1 MTSNPPINKAFR
13 LSSPTIFL
21 VRMAVFLVLAGFV
34 AFILQEQIGV
44 AFMANPGLNG
54 LILAVEAFG
63 ILLAIAQ
70 VVRLYREIAW
80 VNARA
85 EGGYALE
92 PRLLAPMRRML
103 GGRGSGAIS
112 THLLRTV
119 LDSVATRL
127 DESRETLRYL
137 TGLLVFLGLLGTF
150 WGLLQTVGSISGVIN
165 SLQAGGESTALFNDL
180 KSGLARPLA
189 GMSLSFTSS
198 LFGLAGSLV
207 LGFLDL
213 QAGHAQNRF
222 YTELED
228 LLSAAVDP
236 EFFAGAEEGTIAP
249 SAAKSEPSTPD
260 STQAMADLA
269 DGVQNLVT
277 HMRAEQQ
284 MIRDWVEA
292 QAAQQAKLQ
301 ATLAKLAETAQT
313 PEHR

>member
-1 MTSNPPINKAFR
+1 MSSKQPINEAFR
-13 LSSPTIFL
+13 LTSPTIFL

-34 AFILQEQIGV
+34 ALILQNQIAV
-44 AFMANPGLNG
+44 AFMANPGLNS

-63 ILLAIAQ
+63 ILLAIGQ
-70 VVRLYREIAW
+70 VARLYREIAW

-85 EGGYALE
+85 EGAVARE
-92 PRLLAPMRRML
+92 PKLLAPMSRML
-103 GGRGSGAIS
+103 GAKDSGAIS
-112 THLLRTV
+112 TNVLRTV

-127 DESRETLRYL
+127 DESRETLRYM

-150 WGLLQTVGSISGVIN
+150 WGLLETVGSISGVIN
-165 SLQAGGESTALFNDL
+165 SLQSGGESSALFNDL

-228 LLSAAVDP
+228 HLSAAVDP
-236 EFFAGAEEGTIAP
+236 GHPGEPTPAQGADQRLP
-249 SAAKSEPSTPD
+249 P
-260 STQAMADLA
+260 
-269 DGVQNLVT
+269 
-277 HMRAEQQ
+277 
-284 MIRDWVEA
+284 
-292 QAAQQAKLQ
+292 Q
-301 ATLAKLAETAQT
+301 ATLDKIAETAQL
-313 PEHR
+313 PESR